1 MNKNI
6 SLILAILNT
15 IMFGLYFTQLT
26 QVETYQWIMTP
37 LFIVFFTNQY
47 MYERNKTK

>member
-15 IMFGLYFTQLT
+15 IVFGLYFTQLT
-26 QVETYQWIMTP
+26 QVETYQWIITP
-37 LFIVFFTNQY
+37 LFIVFFTHNYIVQ
-47 MYERNKTK
+47 RNKTK